1 MLTFD
6 LLIPW
11 ITLAAVLIPLLYVQ
25 RWIHRHLFGMG
36 FLLSR
41 EKQAATL
48 FYYLFLLP
56 GVFLHEFSHYMMAG
70 VFGVRPKH
78 FTFFPHAQE
87 DGSLEM
93 GFLEL
98 EQVKNPIYAAVI
110 GIAPLISGMLV
121 VVYISNNILILP
133 GFFAMV
139 QNADI
144 TTIGIAV
151 QRLVTLPDFPL
162 WFYILF
168 AVANAMMPGTEDRRG
183 WWVIGAAVGIVVLFL
198 TIIGLQQIAVN
209 LLQGPI
215 AKALSALT
223 AVFGTVLA
231 VDLVFAVIIWVIEA
245 VLERATGHRVEYG
258 PALAAG
264 ASAALAAGPQLK
276 SVYDL
281 KLPIPP
287 APGKVL
293 AKPAPARLPAGDR
306 PAIPAGQPARPGIP
320 AAAGQPAGG
329 SLTRPAPKPGSA
341 PSPFGAAPARPA
353 AQASGAPGVAGGQPA
368 KPAAPISG
376 PPALARP
383 ATSAPA
389 KPNLPA
395 TTGAAKPPTPGQ
407 PAAPQRPRFGS
418 TSDNDYIDADVI
430 DEDEEIEDEDQSISP
445 FGKKP
450 ASPASGKAS
459 DDEEDKDDLKYVDEE
474 DL

>member
-6 LLIPW
+6 LIIPW
-11 ITLAAVLIPLLYVQ
+11 LPLVAVILALLYVQ

-41 EKQAATL
+41 EKQSATL
-48 FYYLFLLP
+48 FYYLLLLP
-56 GVFLHEFSHYMMAG
+56 GVALHEFSHYMMAG
-70 VFGVRPKH
+70 VFGIRPKH

-121 VVYISNNILILP
+121 VVYISNNILNLP
-133 GFFAMV
+133 LFFASL
-139 QNADI
+139 QNADV
-144 TTIGIAV
+144 TTVGDSV
-151 QRLVTLPDFPL
+151 RRLVTLPDFPL

-168 AVANAMMPGTEDRRG
+168 AVANAMMPGKEDRRG
-183 WWVIGAAVGIVVLFL
+183 WWIIGAAVGVVVLFL

-209 LLQGPI
+209 LLTGPI
-215 AKALSALT
+215 AKAVSALT
-223 AVFGTVLA
+223 AVFATVLA
-231 VDLVFAVIIWVIEA
+231 VDLFFAIIIWCVEA
-245 VLERATGHRVEYG
+245 VLERATGHRVEYQ

-264 ASAALAAGPQLK
+264 ASTALATASPLK

-306 PAIPAGQPARPGIP
+306 PAIPSGQPSRPGLPAGQS
-320 AAAGQPAGG
+320 AGSG
-329 SLTRPAPKPGSA
+329 LTRPAPKPGA
-341 PSPFGAAPARPA
+341 APFGSAPARPTE
-353 AQASGAPGVAGGQPA
+353 QTSGESPKLPT
-368 KPAAPISG
+368 PISG

-383 ATSAPA
+383 ATPAPA
-389 KPNLPA
+389 RPNLPTPA
-395 TTGAAKPPTPGQ
+395 GTPKPPTPGQ
-407 PAAPQRPRFGS
+407 PASPQRPRFGS
-418 TSDNDYIDADVI
+418 TTDDDYIDADVI
-430 DEDEEIEDEDQSISP
+430 DEDEEIVDDDLDQSTSP

-450 ASPASGKAS
+450 ATPSAAKPS
-459 DDEEDKDDLKYVDEE
+459 DEDDDGELKYVDEE
-474 DL
+474 DV